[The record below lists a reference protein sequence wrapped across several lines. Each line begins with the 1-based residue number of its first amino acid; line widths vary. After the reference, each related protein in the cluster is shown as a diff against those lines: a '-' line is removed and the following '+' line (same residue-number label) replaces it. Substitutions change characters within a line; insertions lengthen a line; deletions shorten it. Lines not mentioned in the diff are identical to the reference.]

1 MKPILAA
8 VDSSGITSVTTN
20 PNNAGI
26 YTEKIEALGGT
37 TIFVLNV
44 ESFMQV

>member
-1 MKPILAA
+1 MKLILAA
-8 VDSSGITSVTTN
+8 VGSGGTPSVTTN
-20 PNNAGI
+20 PDNAGI